1 MNEELSIKNY
11 YLKKNLED
19 VEEMIDSLVEDY
31 NKDVYLSEVH
41 IKKILEIIYEYY
53 ERKKIIYE
61 YTENINAFFEEY
73 CFCIVNDTI
82 ESFDINSLLRH
93 LKQFLLKN
101 SPTEINKKKKK
112 KVCKIIKKEYD
123 KIERREYNS

>member
-11 YLKKNLED
+11 YIKKTLKS
-19 VEEMIDSLVEDY
+19 VEEMIASLVEDY
-31 NKDVYLSEVH
+31 YKNVYLSEIH

-53 ERKKIIYE
+53 ERKEIIYE
-61 YTENINAFFEEY
+61 YTENINAFFEDY
-73 CFCIVNDTI
+73 CFCIVNDRI
-82 ESFDINSLLRH
+82 ESLDINSLLRY
-93 LKQFLLKN
+93 LKQFLLTN
-101 SPTEINKKKKK
+101 SPTEINPIETE